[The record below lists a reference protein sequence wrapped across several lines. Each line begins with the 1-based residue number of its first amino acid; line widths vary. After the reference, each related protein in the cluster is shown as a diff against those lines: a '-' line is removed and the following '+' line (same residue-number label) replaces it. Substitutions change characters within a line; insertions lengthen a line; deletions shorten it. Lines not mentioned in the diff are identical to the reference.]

1 MATSSIVSADA
12 VYSLAELY
20 QEEEPRPAGRP
31 RKFAAL
37 DVPRWVQEHLPG
49 IEVVREKTWNG
60 AAIYELSECPFDGA
74 HKAPDSMIMQQPS
87 GALGFKCFHNS
98 CQAYGWKELR
108 EKFDPRGNFETPQR
122 KRKAKRTREEIE
134 EDIFAITQDT
144 GLPTIEL
151 GDRQLRDVEDECLD
165 AIMAAGKDDPLMYI
179 RGDRLVRITE
189 DSKGNPKIDTLTS
202 EAIPTMLTRAANFV
216 RTTGEATTGVFP
228 PPDLARAVVNRGRW
242 PFPPLHGVVEIPVL
256 REDGTILDA
265 PGYDRASGLYYIP
278 SGPAPSI
285 KTHPTKQDGQD
296 AARFIIDILSDFPV
310 QDDCSRDNAI
320 GTLLTTTVKEY
331 VGLAPLALI
340 DAPTQGTGKGKLAQL
355 VSIVAT
361 GRELPVST
369 EVRDDDEWRKQIT
382 STLLADRPVVIIDN
396 VEKTLSSPQ
405 LAAVLTSSEWSDR
418 LLGKSETL
426 RLYARAMWI
435 ATGNNI
441 RLGGDIPRRSYW
453 IRLNANMARPWTR
466 DPRGFKRELPG
477 WALEHRAE
485 IVAAL
490 LTMARAWFLAGRPE
504 WSGRPLGSFEKWS
517 KVVGGILEFCGC
529 TRFLKNLEDLYEQSD
544 DEPAQWNEFIG
555 DAFEVFMEEK
565 YTERGYQFPSEDNTP
580 EGNNFWAKR
589 KNNNP
594 DNLERSTPPF
604 TVKRLVDL
612 ICAGSAK
619 NVHDGGNFYKP
630 RKIITVP
637 DALGDPKDR
646 TFTRRISHA
655 LRRRKDQI
663 FDTAQGLVQLRS
675 EIPDTHKKIQ
685 RWSLCSVSSAG
696 LAGSAVS
703 TPPLAYAEKL
713 NSEVQSMYKG
723 INYKSHIE
731 PGETNHAN
739 PAKPADDEKALLI
752 DFDDDP
758 DERAAIQ
765 EEGNTKRSAE
775 ARSSE

>member
-1 MATSSIVSADA
+1 MMAASSIVSADA

-20 QEEEPRPAGRP
+20 QEEEPRPIGRP
-31 RKFAAL
+31 RKGDAL
-37 DVPRWVQEHLPG
+37 DVPRWIQEHLPG

-60 AAIYELSECPFDGA
+60 ASIYELSECPFDGA
-74 HKAPDSMIMQQPS
+74 HKAPDSMIIQQAS

-108 EKFDPRGNFETPQR
+108 EKFDPHGNYDASQR
-122 KRKAKRTREEIE
+122 KKKAKRSREEIE
-134 EDIFAITQDT
+134 EDIFAISRDT

-165 AIMAAGKDDPLMYI
+165 AVMAAGKENPLVYV

-202 EAIPTMLTRAANFV
+202 EAIPTILTRAANFV
-216 RTTGEATTGVFP
+216 RTTGEMVTGVFP
-228 PPDLARAVVNRGRW
+228 PADLARALVNRGRW
-242 PFPPLHGVVEIPVL
+242 PFTPLHGVVEIPVL
-256 REDGTILDA
+256 REDGTILDK

-278 SGPAPSI
+278 SGPVPSI
-285 KTHPTKQDGQD
+285 KTHPTRQD
-296 AARFIIDILSDFPV
+296 ARDAVRLLIDLLSDFPL
-310 QDDCSRDNAI
+310 QDDCSLDNSI
-320 GTLLTTTVKEY
+320 GTLLTTAVKEY
-331 VGLAPLALI
+331 VGLSPMALI

-369 EVRDDDEWRKQIT
+369 EVRDDEEWRKQIT
-382 STLLADRPVVIIDN
+382 SVLLADRPVVIIDN

-418 LLGKSETL
+418 LLGRSETL

-477 WALEHRAE
+477 WAFEHRAE

-490 LTMARAWFLAGRPE
+490 LTMARAWFLAGKPE
-504 WSGRPLGSFEKWS
+504 WSGRPLGSYEKWS

-529 TRFLKNLEDLYEQSD
+529 TQFLKNLEDLYEQSD
-544 DEPAQWNEFIG
+544 DEPAQWSEFIG
-555 DAFEVFMEEK
+555 DIFEGFLEEEN
-565 YTERGYQFPSEDNTP
+565 TERGYQFSSKDNTP
-580 EGNNFWAKR
+580 TGSNFSAKG
-589 KNNNP
+589 KNNN
-594 DNLERSTPPF
+594 LEFSERFTPPF
-604 TVKRLVDL
+604 TVSQLVKRVCGDL
-612 ICAGSAK
+612 TENQHESGE
-619 NVHDGGNFYKP
+619 FWRP

-637 DALGDPKDR
+637 ESLGDPKDR
-646 TFTRRISHA
+646 TFSKRLSHA

-663 FDTAQGLVQLRS
+663 FDTPQGLVQLRAA
-675 EIPDTHKKIQ
+675 IPDTHKKMQ
-685 RWSLCSVSSAG
+685 RWSLCSVPSAG
-696 LAGSAVS
+696 LAGSAVL
-703 TPPLAYAEKL
+703 TPPQVYAEEN
-713 NSEVQSMYKG
+713 NSEIQRTYKG
-723 INYKSHIE
+723 INYISDIE
-731 PGETNHAN
+731 PGETNHAEH
-739 PAKPADDEKALLI
+739 AKPADEGKAILI

-765 EEGNTKRSAE
+765 GE
-775 ARSSE
+775 